1 MKLDDFFTSGWSF
14 SQKEMLL
21 RSRYQMLNI
30 ALVTSSF
37 AFMYGIIINTLNDVS
52 GFVLFE
58 TLLVLI
64 NIILFLT
71 LRKYKNSFESV
82 TMIMTL
88 QCTLFMTYIV
98 YTTDIESM
106 KFAWL
111 FTYPIVLLYFQKGN
125 NGIYWLALIIFLLIM
140 APIQNFIEVKL
151 TTFEVIYI
159 SLVLMTLSVIVYFYQ
174 TKMNEAT
181 DLILQQQKMLLDF
194 NTKLESQVK
203 DKTAEL
209 RELNRSLEKKVQDK
223 ADELIQKERLLSVQS
238 KQAIMGEMISMIAH
252 QWRQPLST
260 VTLQIS
266 NLQLRR
272 LLGEEVDCDVIDK
285 TLSEISDTIIYLSNT
300 IDDFQKYFRPD
311 KESHSVEIYELIQK
325 AVNFILTRLQHSR
338 IEVLVEKKDRIMIT
352 TYENELIQVL
362 MILLNN
368 AVDALEATHRKESKI
383 SVYVEDS
390 DNRILI
396 FIRDNAGGI
405 SDDNLPYIFEP
416 YFSTKAK
423 NGTGL
428 GLYMSQVIVEKQF
441 DGKISVETSS
451 NGTTFIVEILKQV
464 S

>member
-14 SQKEMLL
+14 SKKEMLL
-21 RSRYQMLNI
+21 RNRYQMVNI
-30 ALVTSSF
+30 ALVTSGF
-37 AFMYGIIINTLNDVS
+37 AFIYGIIINTLNDVS

-58 TLLVLI
+58 TLLVLM
-64 NIILFLT
+64 NIILFFT

-82 TMIMTL
+82 AMIITL
-88 QCTLFMTYIV
+88 QCTIFFTYII
-98 YTTDIESM
+98 YSTDIESM
-106 KFAWL
+106 KFTWL

-125 NGIYWLALIIFLLIM
+125 NGIYWLVAIIFLLIM
-140 APIQNFIEVKL
+140 APLQSFIEVKL
-151 TTFEVIYI
+151 TAFEAIYI
-159 SLVLMTLSVIVYFYQ
+159 SLVLMILAIIVYFYQ

-203 DKTAEL
+203 DKTVKL
-209 RELNRSLEKKVQDK
+209 RELNRSLEKKVKEK
-223 ADELIQKERLLSVQS
+223 ADELIQKERVISVQS

-272 LLGEEVDCDVIDK
+272 LLGEEVDCDVVDK
-285 TLSEISDTIIYLSNT
+285 TLGEISDTIIYLSNT
-300 IDDFQKYFRPD
+300 IDDFQTYFRPD
-311 KESHSVEIYELIQK
+311 KESHTIEAYELVQK
-325 AVNFILTRLQHSR
+325 AVNFILTRLQHSS
-338 IEVLVEKKDRIMIT
+338 IKVLVEKKDEIMIT

-368 AVDALEATHRKESKI
+368 AVDALEAIDREYPKINVCIEESGNK
-383 SVYVEDS
+383 
-390 DNRILI
+390 ILI

-405 SDDNLPYIFEP
+405 SDNDLPHIFEP

-451 NGTTFIVEILKQV
+451 SGTTFIVEILKQV
-464 S
+464 Q